1 MVGKVEQFFLVYD
14 YCSAKSLIES
24 FFLKEYCDNYLE
36 LVKARAYKG
45 DDRQKQSAIC
55 SLSFSLSVI
64 LRLFAPFFP
73 YVTEVIYSA
82 IFDDFKSIHQKG
94 SWPICK
100 KINEKTEVNIVTEET
115 ADDVSKNPEPGQI
128 EWADPTWKNP
138 ISNMS
143 QVLESG
149 EYCKYIKKAIKGS
162 LFQQSKPENR
172 TGKLEGQERI
182 DAGIEQA
189 ALDIA
194 RGAPVTKIAGNEYKQ
209 EELTGKFDKSSLF

>member
-100 KINEKTEVNIVTEET
+100 KINAKNEISTQDILYIL
-115 ADDVSKNPEPGQI
+115 SKVREFKSQ
-128 EWADPTWKNP
+128 KNMK
-138 ISNMS
+138 I
-143 QVLESG
+143 L
-149 EYCKYIKKAIKGS
+149 
-162 LFQQSKPENR
+162 
-172 TGKLEGQERI
+172 
-182 DAGIEQA
+182 
-189 ALDIA
+189 LD
-194 RGAPVTKIAGNEYKQ
+194 R
-209 EELTGKFDKSSLF
+209 